1 MIAHHLDH
9 WRRARRARR
18 ELDALSD
25 RELAEIGLFRCDV
38 PRMARRMADAA
49 G

>member
-1 MIAHHLDH
+1 MIAHHLDR
-9 WRRARRARR
+9 WRRIRRARR

-25 RELAEIGLFRCDV
+25 RELAEIGLLRSDA
-38 PRMARRMADAA
+38 PRLARQMAHDA